1 MGLEKELTDLEKKRN
16 ADKELSSEY
25 EQAKTDFNEGRIKYD
40 DFIRVRDKYNKN
52 RNDRGLNPDRPF
64 EYTNPDTGNKELKD
78 ADETIKSVRSNLE
91 GLGNVSTLSN
101 FTNLGTQFQ
110 TMFAM
115 FNDDKLDLT
124 DLEKTDMLMEG
135 IGAAAIIAG
144 NSISNIGSEL
154 EKLGASGAVAKV
166 GAVTAAIGQIVLGFA
181 AASYQASKLGAIGWI
196 AWLGAG
202 LAALA
207 TTISTVSSFADGGII
222 QGSTFHGDKMLAR
235 VNAGEMILNQKQQ
248 SNLFNVLNNGT
259 GSKAATSVVK
269 IKGSDIYLALSN
281 YNSKMSK
288 IR

>member
-1 MGLEKELTDLEKKRN
+1 M
-16 ADKELSSEY
+16 
-25 EQAKTDFNEGRIKYD
+25 
-40 DFIRVRDKYNKN
+40 
-52 RNDRGLNPDRPF
+52 
-64 EYTNPDTGNKELKD
+64 
-78 ADETIKSVRSNLE
+78 
-91 GLGNVSTLSN
+91 
-101 FTNLGTQFQ
+101 
-110 TMFAM
+110 
-115 FNDDKLDLT
+115 
-124 DLEKTDMLMEG
+124 
-135 IGAAAIIAG
+135 
-144 NSISNIGSEL
+144 
-154 EKLGASGAVAKV
+154 
-166 GAVTAAIGQIVLGFA
+166 GFA

-288 IR
+288 VR